1 MIHGEA
7 GVLLLD
13 HPQEEPKYEHRKY
26 QHTQFLFSGYAPVV
40 PGNISDTDIKFTP
53 GADGPDHR
61 PFPSLPIREKLLQAA
76 HTTQTRGKSELVQLP
91 AQVRALDAQALQSK
105 SSPKIIK
112 EDDREKEEK
121 RKNSTTQEEAI
132 TQEAITRSTTRSNSA
147 TQEEAITQEARTHGV
162 VFLTL
167 CSARHLPNVDGIW
180 GTCDAFIKLVYK
192 DKTLRSTVKK
202 NSLNPD
208 WNPTEQFEFDLSGEL
223 ADIRI
228 QLYDWNRTTSET
240 LLGTTV
246 IDANALQSL
255 IAKDGGTFP
264 RNEFPI
270 TAPSGRSLMGSKG
283 QQTHLVVK
291 VAVVRSTKQDVLLLH
306 HSKSCSDPDAVRAVL
321 ADASVR
327 KLSKKG
333 QDTKKDQFEDS
344 LHRKAL
350 HAHLLE
356 LEANALESC
365 SPSSNS
371 SRSPSQS
378 KNPQTAENADSMQK
392 DSRKSQRINYATWL
406 KRQSDSLTAS
416 STMIQSLARNAK
428 FWGGEAR

>member
-1 MIHGEA
+1 MIHGGA

-13 HPQEEPKYEHRKY
+13 HAQEEQKYEQPKY
-26 QHTQFLFSGYAPVV
+26 QHTQFLFPGYAPVV
-40 PGNISDTDIKFTP
+40 PGSSSDTDVKFTP

-61 PFPSLPIREKLLQAA
+61 PLPAVPISEELLQAS
-76 HTTQTRGKSELVQLP
+76 HTTQTRGESELVQLP

-112 EDDREKEEK
+112 EGDREKEE
-121 RKNSTTQEEAI
+121 NSTTQEEAM
-132 TQEAITRSTTRSNSA
+132 TREAMTRSTTRSNSA
-147 TQEEAITQEARTHGV
+147 AQEEAITQEARTHGV

-208 WNPTEQFEFDLSGEL
+208 WNPTEMFEFDLSGEL
-223 ADIRI
+223 ADMRI
-228 QLYDWNRTTSET
+228 QLYDWNRTTPST

-246 IDANALQSL
+246 IGANALQSL

-270 TAPSGRSLMGSKG
+270 TAPNGRPLMGSEG
-283 QQTHLVVK
+283 QQTHLVMK
-291 VAVVRSTKQDVLLLH
+291 VAVVRSAQQDVLLLE
-306 HSKSCSDPDAVRAVL
+306 HSKSCRSVRSVL
-321 ADASVR
+321 ADTSVH

-333 QDTKKDQFEDS
+333 QAGKRDQFEDS
-344 LHRKAL
+344 QYRRAL
-350 HAHLLE
+350 HAEVLE
-356 LEANALESC
+356 LEANALEAC
-365 SPSSNS
+365 SPPSNS

-378 KNPQTAENADSMQK
+378 KNPQTTENVHAMEK
-392 DSRKSQRINYATWL
+392 DPRKSQRLNYATWL
-406 KRQSDSLTAS
+406 KRQSDSLTSS
-416 STMIQSLARNAK
+416 STMIQSLARDAK
-428 FWGGEAR
+428 FWGGAAR

>member
-1 MIHGEA
+1 MMHGEA

-13 HPQEEPKYEHRKY
+13 HSQEEQKYELPKYE
-26 QHTQFLFSGYAPVV
+26 HTQFLFSGYAPVV
-40 PGNISDTDIKFTP
+40 PGNISDTCIEFTP
-53 GADGPDHR
+53 GADGPDNR
-61 PFPSLPIREKLLQAA
+61 PLAALPISEELLQAA
-76 HTTQTRGKSELVQLP
+76 YTTQTRGESELP

-105 SSPKIIK
+105 SLSKIIK
-112 EDDREKEEK
+112 EEGRENEQK

-147 TQEEAITQEARTHGV
+147 TQEEAITHEARTHGV

-180 GTCDAFIKLVYK
+180 GSCDAFIKLVYK

-208 WNPTEQFEFDLSGEL
+208 WNPAEMFEFDLSGEL

-228 QLYDWNRTTSET
+228 QLYDWNRTTSAT

-246 IDANALQSL
+246 IGANALQSL
-255 IAKDGGTFP
+255 MAKDGGTFP

-270 TAPSGRSLMGSKG
+270 TAPNGWPLMGSEG

-291 VAVVRSTKQDVLLLH
+291 IAVVRSTQQDVLLQQ
-306 HSKSCSDPDAVRAVL
+306 HSKSCQSLRAVL
-321 ADASVR
+321 ADTSVR

-333 QDTKKDQFEDS
+333 QNEKKDEFEDS
-344 LHRKAL
+344 LYRKAL
-350 HAHLLE
+350 HAHVLE

-365 SPSSNS
+365 SPPSNS
-371 SRSPSQS
+371 STSPSQS
-378 KNPQTAENADSMQK
+378 KTPQTAENAHAMEEDP
-392 DSRKSQRINYATWL
+392 RKSQRMNYATWL
-406 KRQSDSLTAS
+406 KRQSDSLTS
-416 STMIQSLARNAK
+416 SAAMIQSLSRNAK
-428 FWGGEAR
+428 FWGGAAR